1 MNMGIRIIALIL
13 LSAVAAHAQ
22 GAADPSGHWEG
33 GIDTPEGSIGVVVD
47 LAKNTNGQ
55 LAGTIGVPPQN
66 LKGFPLVIESA
77 EGRAIT
83 FRFKGAPGNRV
94 FQGVVAE
101 DGASMSGDFTQS
113 GFSMRFA
120 LSRKGAAQIDPPVR
134 NAPVTKE
141 LEGPWSAT
149 LEGTHQNGIKRQ
161 VILTLSNQPDG
172 SATGTVFNTGDGL
185 EVPIASIRQDAS
197 TLTLD
202 LRSVGGSFSGKV
214 NAEGTEIVGSFIQ
227 GTAVLPLTFRRSG
240 VSGDGR

>member
-1 MNMGIRIIALIL
+1 MGIRILALLL

-33 GIDTPEGSIGVVVD
+33 GIETPEGSIGVVVD
-47 LAKNTNGQ
+47 LAKNTDGQ

-77 EGRAIT
+77 DGRALI
-83 FRFKGAPGNRV
+83 FRFRGAAGNRV

-101 DGASMSGDFTQS
+101 DGGSMSGEFTQS

-120 LSRKGAAQIDPPVR
+120 LSRKGAAQIDPPIKS
-134 NAPVTKE
+134 APIAKE

-149 LEGTHQNGIKRQ
+149 LDGTFQNGNKRQ
-161 VILTLSNQPDG
+161 VFLMLSNQPDG
-172 SATGTVFNTGDGL
+172 SSTGTVINPGEGL
-185 EVPIASIRQDAS
+185 EIPIASIKQEAS

-202 LRSVGGSFSGKV
+202 LRAVGGSYSGRV
-214 NAEGTEIVGSFIQ
+214 NAEGTEIVGSFVQ
-227 GTAVLPLTFRRSG
+227 GTAVLPLTFRRSAA
-240 VSGDGR
+240 SADGR

>member
-1 MNMGIRIIALIL
+1 MAIRVLVLLL

-22 GAADPSGHWEG
+22 GASDPSGHWEG
-33 GIDTPEGSIGVVVD
+33 GIETPEGSIGVIVD
-47 LAKNTNGQ
+47 LAKNTEGQ

-77 EGRAIT
+77 NGRAIT

-101 DGASMSGDFTQS
+101 DGTSMSGEFIQS
-113 GFSMRFA
+113 GFTMRFA
-120 LSRKGAAQIDPPVR
+120 LSRKGAAQIEAPVR
-134 NAPVTKE
+134 SAPIRKE

-149 LEGTHQNGIKRQ
+149 LEGTYQNGIKRS
-161 VILTLSNQPDG
+161 VILMLSNQPDG
-172 SATGTVFNTGDGL
+172 TSTGTIFNAGEGL

-197 TLTLD
+197 TITLD
-202 LRSVGGSFSGKV
+202 LRAVGGTFSGKV

-227 GTAVLPLTFRRSG
+227 GTAVLPLTFRRSAAG
-240 VSGDGR
+240 GDAR